1 MKTSGVRLGAIL
13 MMTVG
18 AAHGGD
24 PAAAANAINRF
35 GLALHKVLPK
45 PTENLVYSPF
55 SVAAAMSMTLAGA
68 RGRTAS
74 EIVSALSLQNPDTVH
89 ADLKDLMAG
98 LITGAGS
105 NDKLAIA
112 NALWLQ
118 QGASILTPFLDTVRQ
133 NYQAESKALDFQ
145 RAAEPSRQE
154 INRWVADHTAGKILD
169 LLGPGTITPLTRLVL
184 TNAIY
189 FKGSWA
195 SAFDPSRTSDEP
207 FYLNGGSTVSTP
219 MMHREGRY
227 GYSASGDMQVLELP
241 YKDGRLSMVILLPAK
256 KDGLAKL
263 ESQLTDE
270 NLRKWAAAG
279 PARTVH
285 VTLPKFKLSSGFS
298 LNEALRQVGIR
309 DAFTDAADFSGI
321 NGQKNLSLTA
331 VMHKAMIEV
340 NEQGTEAA
348 AATGAVIGLTST
360 MRPEPDAFR
369 ADHPFLYLIRDR
381 KTNCLLFAGRV
392 VNPKT

>member
-1 MKTSGVRLGAIL
+1 MKASGMRLGAIL

-18 AAHGGD
+18 MAHGGD

-74 EIVSALSLQNPDTVH
+74 EIASALSLQHPDTIH

-105 NDKLAIA
+105 SDKLAIA
-112 NALWLQ
+112 NALWPQ
-118 QGASILTPFLDTVRQ
+118 QGANILTPFLETVRQ

-195 SAFDPSRTSDEP
+195 SAFDPTRTSDEP
-207 FYLNGGSTVSTP
+207 FYLNGGATVSTP
-219 MMHREGRY
+219 MMHRDGRY
-227 GYSASGDMQVLELP
+227 AYSANGDMQVLELP
-241 YKDGRLSMVILLPAK
+241 YKDGRLSMVIVLPAK

-285 VTLPKFKLSSGFS
+285 VALPKFKLGSAFS
-298 LNEALRQVGIR
+298 LNDALRQIGIR
-309 DAFTDAADFSGI
+309 DAFSDAADFSGI

-331 VMHKAMIEV
+331 VVHKAMIEV

-360 MRPEPDAFR
+360 MRPEPDVFR

-392 VNPKT
+392 VNPKI

>member
-1 MKTSGVRLGAIL
+1 MKASGMRLGAIL

-18 AAHGGD
+18 MAHGGD

-74 EIVSALSLQNPDTVH
+74 EIASALSLQHPDTIH

-105 NDKLAIA
+105 SDKLAIA
-112 NALWLQ
+112 NALWPQ
-118 QGASILTPFLDTVRQ
+118 QGANILTPFLETVRQ

-195 SAFDPSRTSDEP
+195 SAFDPTRTSDEP

-219 MMHREGRY
+219 MMHRDGRY
-227 GYSASGDMQVLELP
+227 AYSANGDMQVLELP
-241 YKDGRLSMVILLPAK
+241 YKDGRLSMVIVLPAK

-285 VTLPKFKLSSGFS
+285 VALPKFKLGSAFS
-298 LNEALRQVGIR
+298 LNDALRQIGIR
-309 DAFTDAADFSGI
+309 DAFSDAADFSGI

-331 VMHKAMIEV
+331 VVHKAMIEV

-360 MRPEPDAFR
+360 MRPEPDVFR

-392 VNPKT
+392 VNPKI

>member
-1 MKTSGVRLGAIL
+1 MKASGMRLGAIL

-18 AAHGGD
+18 IAHGGD

-74 EIVSALSLQNPDTVH
+74 EIASALSLQHPDTIH

-105 NDKLAIA
+105 SDKLAIA
-112 NALWLQ
+112 NALWPQ
-118 QGASILTPFLDTVRQ
+118 QGANILTPFLETVRQ

-195 SAFDPSRTSDEP
+195 SAFDPTRTSDEP

-219 MMHREGRY
+219 MMHRDGRY
-227 GYSASGDMQVLELP
+227 AYSANGDMQVLELP
-241 YKDGRLSMVILLPAK
+241 YKDGRLSMVIVLPAK

-285 VTLPKFKLSSGFS
+285 VALPKFKLGSAFS
-298 LNEALRQVGIR
+298 LNDALRQIGIR
-309 DAFTDAADFSGI
+309 DAFSDAADFSGI

-331 VMHKAMIEV
+331 VVHKAMIEV

-360 MRPEPDAFR
+360 MRPEPDVFR

-392 VNPKT
+392 VNPKI